1 MVTNRTVTSRRVTS
15 RPAPN
20 HIDRNRLWIMGSAL
34 AAVVA
39 LLAGW
44 FLGIEPR
51 LTAAS
56 TANAARAGVEATNT
70 DHAAVLA
77 QLIEDSRD
85 RKALTTDFNTLS
97 ASIPDGTAI
106 PDFVNQLDDL
116 AAANEVTLSGLT
128 VADAQAYT
136 PGATTASATTA
147 SALITAQSLAALEV
161 DVTISGDYDQVLQ
174 FVDGLQTGARL
185 FLVTGITTQLDTDK
199 PERVEASI
207 SGLVYVLVPP
217 GSVVAPVEVP
227 VVAGETE
234 VAGEAG

>member
-136 PGATTASATTA
+136 PGATAA

-161 DVTISGDYDQVLQ
+161 NVAISGDYDQVLQ

-199 PERVEASI
+199 PELVEASI

>member
-1 MVTNRTVTSRRVTS
+1 MVTNRPVTSRPVTS

-34 AAVVA
+34 AAVAA

-51 LTAAS
+51 LAAAATAD
-56 TANAARAGVEATNT
+56 AARKGVEVTNT
-70 DHAAVLA
+70 AHAAVLA

-85 RKALTTDFNTLS
+85 RQGLTTEFTTLS

-116 AAANEVTLSGLT
+116 AAGNEVTLSGLT
-128 VADAQAYT
+128 IADAQAYM
-136 PGATTASATTA
+136 PEAPAA

-161 DVTISGDYDQVLQ
+161 DVAISGDYAQVLE

-185 FLVTGITTQLDTDK
+185 FLVTGITTQRDTDK
-199 PERVEASI
+199 QELVEASI

-217 GSVVAPVEVP
+217 GSVISPVEIP
-227 VVAGETE
+227 VVGGETD

>member
-1 MVTNRTVTSRRVTS
+1 MVTNRTVT
-15 RPAPN
+15 N
-20 HIDRNRLWIMGSAL
+20 HVDRNQLWIVGSAL

-39 LLAGW
+39 MLAGW

-56 TANAARAGVEATNT
+56 TANAARAGVEVANAG
-70 DHAAVLA
+70 HAGVLA

-85 RKALTTDFNTLS
+85 RKDLTADFTTLS

-106 PDFVNQLDDL
+106 PDFVNQLDEL

-128 VADAQAYT
+128 IADAQAYT
-136 PGATTASATTA
+136 PGATEA

-161 DVTISGDYDQVLQ
+161 GVAVSGDYGQVLE

-185 FLVTGITTQLDTDK
+185 FLVTAITTQLDADS

-227 VVAGETE
+227 MVAAETDVAGAAE
-234 VAGEAG
+234 

>member
-136 PGATTASATTA
+136 PGATTASA
-147 SALITAQSLAALEV
+147 LITAQSLAALEV

-199 PERVEASI
+199 PELVEASI

>member
-1 MVTNRTVTSRRVTS
+1 
-15 RPAPN
+15 
-20 HIDRNRLWIMGSAL
+20 MGSAL

-85 RKALTTDFNTLS
+85 RQALTTDFNTLS

-136 PGATTASATTA
+136 PGATAA

-161 DVTISGDYDQVLQ
+161 NVAISGDYDQVLQ

-199 PERVEASI
+199 PELVEASI